1 MQSFLQFSNEFDAER
16 VLIESMLDE
25 MANLTPDD
33 TGLPYVL
40 WMGEVGGQHG
50 PRIKVCNVRGKMQ
63 SNNCFVLSVAHDPV
77 LVTPKSCKLSPSE
90 VEDIKDWI
98 RLNYD
103 VLMKMWKVYE
113 TGTGSLIALQNELT
127 RL

>member
-1 MQSFLQFSNEFDAER
+1 MHIQTVINLASER

-33 TGLPYVL
+33 TGLPYVI

-50 PRIKVCNVRGKMQ
+50 PRIKVSNVRGKMQ
-63 SNNCFVLSVAHDPV
+63 QSNCFVMSVSHEPIV
-77 LVTPKSCKLSPSE
+77 LTSLSCKLRQAE
-90 VEDIKDWI
+90 VDDIADWI

-103 VLMKMWKVYE
+103 VLMKMWKAYE
-113 TGTGSLIALQNELT
+113 TGTGSLIALQTELVK
-127 RL
+127 L